1 MTPNMIQQTLSEAFP
16 DANITVDGD
25 GRHFYAT
32 LISDQFTGK
41 LPLARHRMVYAAL
54 GDLMDE
60 AIHALSIQAFTPSEH
75 NNT

>member
-1 MTPNMIQQTLSEAFP
+1 MTPDMIQKTLSDAFP
-16 DANITVDGD
+16 DASITVDGD

-32 LISDQFTGK
+32 LISERFESK

-54 GDLMDE
+54 GELMDE

-75 NNT
+75 NDN